1 MATGASWFETA
12 LARLLTMRI
21 GLCAAYLD
29 LILRSRAAASPDD
42 ASHRLEK
49 DGPRKERRRAS
60 SFSRR
65 AASEF
70 CNQITLIENRG
81 RREGRVP
88 FAPMVRVQK
97 KSTRQNHRYEPNNR
111 PSLRNGFTAYT

>member
-1 MATGASWFETA
+1 MGPCVSRDDGESDGPAWFETA

-49 DGPRKERRRAS
+49 DGPRKERRHDP

-65 AASEF
+65 GASEF
-70 CNQITLIENRG
+70 CKQSTLIEIRG
-81 RREGRVP
+81 RREDRVP
-88 FAPMVRVQK
+88 FAPMVRVQ
-97 KSTRQNHRYEPNNR
+97 
-111 PSLRNGFTAYT
+111 